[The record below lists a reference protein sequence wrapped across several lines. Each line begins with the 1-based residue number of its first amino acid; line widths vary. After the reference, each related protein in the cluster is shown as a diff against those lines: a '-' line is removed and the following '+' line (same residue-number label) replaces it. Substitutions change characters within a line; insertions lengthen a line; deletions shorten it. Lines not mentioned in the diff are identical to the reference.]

1 MLKLRVTAMTLIFQI
16 LTFWMILKFWI
27 FSEKFEKS
35 QKIWIFRK
43 KNWNFFV
50 IFWAQIFNISVLK
63 EEKIFWNFCSPYPG
77 HNFWP
82 WYWKFAMIRTYLES
96 NFRKLRNINDF
107 IWFKKNPTYRH
118 PRKFIVW
125 DLRKFFFSVVCIS
138 LNSVC

>member
-1 MLKLRVTAMTLIFQI
+1 MTLIFEI

-27 FSEKFEKS
+27 FSEILEKS
-35 QKIWIFRK
+35 QKILEFLEKKLKFFWSFFKLKFSIFRSK
-43 KNWNFFV
+43 K
-50 IFWAQIFNISVLK
+50 K
-63 EEKIFWNFCSPYPG
+63 KKIFWNFRSPYPG
-77 HNFWP
+77 HNIWP

-125 DLRKFFFSVVCIS
+125 DLRKFFFFVVCIS
-138 LNSVC
+138 LNYVC